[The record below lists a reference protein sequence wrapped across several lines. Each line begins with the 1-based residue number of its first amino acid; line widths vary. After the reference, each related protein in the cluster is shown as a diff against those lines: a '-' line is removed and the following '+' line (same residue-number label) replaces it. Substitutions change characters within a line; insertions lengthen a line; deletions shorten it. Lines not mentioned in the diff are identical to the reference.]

1 MQAIDQTN
9 PASLD
14 QQGAGVN
21 IARLG
26 DGADAALGAGG
37 MFGIIEEATTMQV
50 WPPAVPSPAWEPNL
64 PALVELTVLVVRR
77 VDERKGYLISVVLPH
92 GLFQH
97 RRRLRP
103 PLDPQPNRARDFVST
118 RRRLARPAG
127 TPTFLSSLT
136 RTCRVIH

>member
-1 MQAIDQTN
+1 MMQAIDQTN

-64 PALVELTVLVVRR
+64 PALVELTALVVRR
-77 VDERKGYLISVVLPH
+77 VNEQKGYLISVVLPH
-92 GLFQH
+92 VCSSTVGGFDLHSIRSQTEPVTSCQRAAGLRGRQA
-97 RRRLRP
+97 RP
-103 PLDPQPNRARDFVST
+103 P
-118 RRRLARPAG
+118 
-127 TPTFLSSLT
+127 SS
-136 RTCRVIH
+136 RH